1 MTDQQTEKK
10 DLVPELLE
18 KRNLS
23 MADKRYLIK
32 AATGYEDFFGEIKD
46 HAFQANQQILEM
58 ADIEDTPENRVGK
71 AFWEAKIAND
81 IDSRYDET
89 FTKLVDAYIE
99 ERELTTT
106 QIKDI
111 IRLGQIVYDIMNLRN
126 QTLAEVDQQLVK
138 EAEELVGYELKETQE
153 SITEEAEFS
162 ETTTFDA

>member
-1 MTDQQTEKK
+1 MSEQQTEKK

-71 AFWEAKIAND
+71 AFWEAKISDD

-126 QTLAEVDQQLVK
+126 QTLSEVDQQLVK
-138 EAEELVGYELKETQE
+138 EAEELVGYELKEQKE
-153 SITEEAEFS
+153 ASAEEAEFS